1 MLTFVLVTSTSVIL
15 FAPLLYPNDVEE
27 IIKPEK
33 VGKENDCA
41 VFGLE
46 GSWNKDIK
54 IIQVHFLC
62 YIEVE
67 NKATPLCLLLSFA
80 NQLDNEAVCTI
91 YVFF

>member
-46 GSWNKDIK
+46 GSRSFHLLYCQAK
-54 IIQVHFLC
+54 IVQ
-62 YIEVE
+62 
-67 NKATPLCLLLSFA
+67 
-80 NQLDNEAVCTI
+80 
-91 YVFF
+91 YVFKFI